1 MTNLTHEDIQELR
14 KVFDREY
21 VRITDCNDIQSDNN
35 ERFSKNDK
43 NIAITSHDVDMIKKL
58 MWVGVSTGISS
69 VVLALLEL
77 ILK

>member
-1 MTNLTHEDIQELR
+1 MTNLTHDDIQELR

-21 VRITDCNDIQSDNN
+21 VRITDCNDIQADNLD
-35 ERFSKNDK
+35 RFSSNDK
-43 NIAITSHDVDMIKKL
+43 EIAITSHDVDLIKKL

-69 VVLALLEL
+69 VVIAVLEL